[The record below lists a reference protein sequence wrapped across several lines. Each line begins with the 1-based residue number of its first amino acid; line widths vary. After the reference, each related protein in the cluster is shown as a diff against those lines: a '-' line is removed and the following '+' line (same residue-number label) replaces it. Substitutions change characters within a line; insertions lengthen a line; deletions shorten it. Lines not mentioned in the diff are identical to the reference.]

1 MTITIT
7 MSRGIAVS
15 IRICQTCPI
24 IKTPIFKM
32 KSGFLYI
39 MRRIR
44 FKMRRIRFK
53 GYASFLQLIFNRPS

>member
-7 MSRGIAVS
+7 MSRGVAVS

-44 FKMRRIRFK
+44 FK